1 MIIPGMTNE
10 NTESDIILPGEY
22 ATPDDRAI
30 DNSFKTAM
38 EYNPVNLLA
47 SGITSVGLDVLG
59 KPIGADEARKIY
71 SDIGIEPQKD
81 DLSGSL
87 TLEGTSRR
95 ARIAYEQMVR
105 DAEISRARQSTS
117 LSTKMLAASFG
128 AQFLDPINYAAG
140 ALSMM
145 AAPAFVAGVAS
156 KGFGA
161 GKAYKAAVRLNTA
174 KASQA
179 TALQAFWRGAVEGVA
194 GNVLLEVPTYQLA
207 NYSGYDYTM
216 TDALM
221 GIAIGAPFGG
231 VIHAAPKVW
240 RNARQAINKQNK
252 KALLDDGMPDDIRQS
267 LSDEIADDDIGDFA
281 MPESIRERVDIEA
294 EAGLIPSQQNNKK
307 IREALKEAAPE
318 RADDIDLI
326 PTRNLTEEFD
336 LLRSEAESLGLS
348 LDGIAPVREAAPR
361 AETDFDVA
369 AAAIKAD
376 IDSMPARE
384 QVVETP
390 EAIAEREQ
398 GVITD
403 SDLPMAKYEAVGITK
418 DMSVAD
424 IAKRLR
430 DISEEKRQKQI
441 ISSELSNV
449 INASDDAAEM
459 IQSVSPETRV
469 AAHGIAT
476 RQMLE
481 GNPIDID
488 PVLALDSKSGKP
500 RPTGDDIA
508 NIMSDKVDQRGLNAY
523 DDMPTA
529 EQVKSMDV
537 PPKDS
542 DVQAIQTE
550 AQKAQEKSKP
560 REKPPTVADVES
572 EVRKSFGKHTKKIME
587 SGKITVVKSAGDI
600 PVPKREAPKLPK
612 GLSGAKPRYKT
623 NTIKFESDIDRAIY
637 IVGGKKI
644 DKETGKIKKSKSHD
658 LYVKFLADNGISEK
672 DANNLIKGV
681 KDKIK
686 TAEKDAVDGEITVA
700 ASDDVAY
707 AKMGDDVVGA
717 MTPDGR
723 VYIVADN
730 IDPSVNIQGLVLHE
744 IGVHVGMRDMLGDVQ
759 FQRVLDDISASDNPR
774 VKEAREQVPDNTPP
788 DKIAEETLAYLV
800 QNEPQSNF
808 VRNVIGAVKAWLM
821 RTFKMN
827 MSVDEFTAR
836 HLAVGALRRVSKLGD
851 PSGTGTIMF
860 SRKKTKVEPERDRL
874 AEELSIF
881 DDALV
886 KVQNYEPAFRAALE
900 SFGDEPA
907 MRSKLRENGVTP
919 DMLDFVLGVMTERH
933 RDVAKII
940 RRKIKAV
947 TGESTLEQINPS
959 ADQMAAAMLESIQEK
974 LTRDKVNAMR
984 SFVAR
989 EKAFQRYQRFG
1000 LGFAYESISS
1010 ILTGSSM
1017 LRQGAR
1023 ENIAS
1028 LHTAYLG
1035 GWVGALES
1043 GLKREKLW
1051 TVFTS
1056 GALERDIAKALER
1069 MDDAKPDF
1077 SGINAKA
1084 VNIAR
1089 AVYRVRENARL
1100 TQNSMGANIK
1110 QYRNYITRQSHD
1122 QIKIRKAEFKQW
1134 YKDIIDNL
1142 DLAAMNL
1149 PLKDAPR
1156 VLKEVYNEII
1166 SGKYQVESL
1175 SDATILDYRLKGG
1188 ANIAKRVS
1196 ASREIIFKKDKWF
1209 DYNQKYGS
1217 NTLTA
1222 SLIKSLDKAA
1232 RDSALMR
1239 VLGPN
1244 PQNNLDR
1251 IIDLVERDLV
1261 ARDPEGSRLFNK
1273 NKKDALRA
1281 QLYHLDGRAN
1291 IPGDV
1296 GFATIN
1302 SNLRMINVMG
1312 LLGQSVFSGIT
1323 NIPIYARNFQ
1333 YEGRGNIFAGIAEGI
1348 KNITSNFSK
1357 GSNRQILEGLEI
1369 AFENDIGDLL
1379 NQFSKHGT
1387 FSDNM
1392 SAAVR
1397 IYTKFNLDVP
1407 FTTRLH
1413 KGQTAALSN
1422 FLAKSANLSFDKLSD
1437 EIKRIFSIHNITG
1450 AKWDIIR
1457 KAIGTADDGRTY
1469 IDTRLLTNTDDAT
1482 MTKYIE
1488 SLGRKAT
1495 PVSIQR
1501 AKESLVVDVRSMFFD
1516 RAEYAMPSRDVRTK
1530 ALILGETTPGEL
1542 WGEMRRHIAQF
1553 KTFPVMFY
1561 ERVLKREVYG
1571 RGYDSLAD
1579 YWARGKG
1586 DMVGF
1591 ANFMC
1596 SLFAFAYIGMSAKD
1610 ALQGREPRPL
1620 DKAGTWVE
1628 IMRRSGGLGLYGDF
1642 LFQDYDR
1649 NQGAVLAESILG
1661 PTFGTAGDIA
1671 EIVTAAVN
1679 GDKFATKA
1687 LRTLQSNVP
1696 GANLFYVK
1704 PVLDNL
1710 IMWNLYEAANPGYL
1724 RRMQG
1729 NVEERTGQQFFA
1741 PPAQTALQY

>member
-59 KPIGADEARKIY
+59 KPISADEARKIY
-71 SDIGIEPQKD
+71 SDTGIKPQED

-179 TALQAFWRGAVEGVA
+179 TALQAFGRGAVEGVA

-403 SDLPMAKYEAVGITK
+403 SDLPMAKYEAVGITR

-424 IAKRLR
+424 IATRLR

-560 REKPPTVADVES
+560 RKAPPTVAQVEG

-587 SGKITVVKSAGDI
+587 SGKITVVKSASEI
-600 PVPKREAPKLPK
+600 P
-612 GLSGAKPRYKT
+612 
-623 NTIKFESDIDRAIY
+623 N
-637 IVGGKKI
+637 
-644 DKETGKIKKSKSHD
+644 
-658 LYVKFLADNGISEK
+658 
-672 DANNLIKGV
+672 
-681 KDKIK
+681 
-686 TAEKDAVDGEITVA
+686 
-700 ASDDVAY
+700 

-836 HLAVGALRRVSKLGD
+836 HLAVGALRRVSKLGE

-1028 LHTAYLG
+1028 LHAAYLG

-1261 ARDPEGSRLFNK
+1261 ARDSEGSRLFNK

-1397 IYTKFNLDVP
+1397 IYTKLNLDVP

-1422 FLAKSANLSFDKLSD
+1422 FLAKSANLPFDKLSD

-1729 NVEERTGQQFFA
+1729 NVQERTGQQFFA

>member
-71 SDIGIEPQKD
+71 SDTGIEPQED

-105 DAEISRARQSTS
+105 DAEISRVRQSTS

-179 TALQAFWRGAVEGVA
+179 TALQAFGRGAVEGVA

-424 IAKRLR
+424 IATRLR

-587 SGKITVVKSAGDI
+587 SGKITVVKSASEI
-600 PVPKREAPKLPK
+600 P
-612 GLSGAKPRYKT
+612 
-623 NTIKFESDIDRAIY
+623 N
-637 IVGGKKI
+637 
-644 DKETGKIKKSKSHD
+644 
-658 LYVKFLADNGISEK
+658 
-672 DANNLIKGV
+672 
-681 KDKIK
+681 
-686 TAEKDAVDGEITVA
+686 
-700 ASDDVAY
+700 

-1422 FLAKSANLSFDKLSD
+1422 FLAKSANLPFDKLSD